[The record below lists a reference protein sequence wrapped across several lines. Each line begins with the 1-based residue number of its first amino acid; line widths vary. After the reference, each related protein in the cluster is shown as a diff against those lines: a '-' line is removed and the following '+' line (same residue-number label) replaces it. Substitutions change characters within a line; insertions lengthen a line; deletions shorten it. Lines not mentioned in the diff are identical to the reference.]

1 MVIPAQT
8 SDDQTPP
15 DESVA
20 ATEDRTSLAP
30 LPLTPLEAF
39 LHQCDTPKSAMVIRV
54 ILRLTGECQLDPCVE
69 TMQRAIR
76 RHPML
81 CSRLHRIDGKL
92 CWVSGEPEP
101 TSVSTQP
108 GSIFEVE
115 CGLMTK
121 TIDLTQSAG
130 LHTSITIMDDG
141 IRVVLDAHHAA
152 TDGNGIRQIVTDWL
166 TMYHAEV
173 SGTPA
178 KLTEYAPDRLRTR
191 DQFPQTKSVGPISLK
206 DAIRNFLVTIR
217 GKTSRWVTLSPRPH
231 LAAASACS
239 HCVEVI
245 LSDAQEKQV
254 LERLS
259 AWKVHINDMVMVC
272 GMSVFARLATP
283 GAMSHRVTV
292 LNPVELRRPSDRD
305 LPAVNRFGFAFMRR
319 KRSECLDPASI
330 LRGIQGEMHY
340 VRSNFI
346 GVEFI
351 KGLATAS
358 KIPGGI
364 GFFRSLKL
372 FIPSFQATCLGDVT
386 RGLRRTLPWQ
396 DGFPVAG
403 RLRWEASTG
412 FAPPADPVPVSISTC
427 ETNQRIALA
436 IRTSPYFLTMEQT
449 KAFTSDLVELL
460 CSFPRP
466 EVQHSPG
473 DNVDSP

>member
-1 MVIPAQT
+1 MVVPSQTTGDQT
-8 SDDQTPP
+8 SP
-15 DESVA
+15 DESAA
-20 ATEDRTSLAP
+20 ATHGRTPFAP

-54 ILRLTGECQLDPCVE
+54 ILRFSGECQLEPCVE

-76 RHPML
+76 RHPLL
-81 CSRLHRIDGKL
+81 CSRLRKIDGKL
-92 CWVSGEPEP
+92 CWVPGEPEP
-101 TSVSTQP
+101 TTVSTQR
-108 GSIFEVE
+108 GSIFELE
-115 CGLMTK
+115 CGLMSK

-130 LHTSITIMDDG
+130 LHTSITVMDDG
-141 IRVVLDAHHAA
+141 IRVMLDAHHAA
-152 TDGNGIRQIVTDWL
+152 TDGNGIRQVVTDWL
-166 TMYHAEV
+166 TMYHGEV
-173 SGTPA
+173 SGTQA
-178 KLTEYAPDRLRTR
+178 KLTEYAPERLGTR

-217 GKTSRWVTLSPRPH
+217 GKTARWVPLSPPPH
-231 LAAASACS
+231 LTSAAACS

-245 LSDAQEKQV
+245 LSDDQEKKV
-254 LERLS
+254 LERLA

-330 LRGIQGEMHY
+330 LRGIQGEMQY

-436 IRTSPYFLTMEQT
+436 IRTSPHFLTMEQT
-449 KAFTSDLVELL
+449 KAFTADLVELL
-460 CSFPRP
+460 CSIPLP
-466 EVQHSPG
+466 EEQTTSG
-473 DNVDSP
+473 DNADSP